1 MASRKPPHIKPLRRD
16 LGTGIVLSLVQAPDH
31 GNLELAVVVGNRVF
45 PVATGPD
52 ARRLFDTLTTEEA
65 DLLLRS
71 HS

>member
-1 MASRKPPHIKPLRRD
+1 MARRKPPRIKPLRRD

-52 ARRLFDTLTTEEA
+52 ARRLFDTLTPEEA
-65 DLLLRS
+65 DLLLDS